1 VNPLDAILP
10 AAGFLSG
17 SIPWSFLA
25 ARSRGVDLRKT
36 GSGNV
41 GATNLFRSCGKTVG
55 AAGLLLDALKG
66 ALPALASRLL
76 GLGDIV
82 LAATVVA
89 AVLGHVFTPW
99 LGFRGGKGVATALGG
114 VAVMAPVPLLIAL
127 AAFVV
132 VLLIWRLVSLA
143 SIVAALVLVAASIL
157 PPGGGSGLPGRIACL
172 LIAALILVR
181 HAGNMGR
188 ILAGTEKRL
197 WGAM

>member
-1 VNPLDAILP
+1 M
-10 AAGFLSG
+10 G
-17 SIPWSFLA
+17 
-25 ARSRGVDLRKT
+25 
-36 GSGNV
+36 
-41 GATNLFRSCGKTVG
+41 
-55 AAGLLLDALKG
+55 DAL
-66 ALPALASRLL
+66 
-76 GLGDIV
+76 
-82 LAATVVA
+82 
-89 AVLGHVFTPW
+89 
-99 LGFRGGKGVATALGG
+99 RGIIHDDRQLVGPEAIG
-114 VAVMAPVPLLIAL
+114 PLEYEIADL

-181 HAGNMGR
+181 HAGNLGR